1 MKGIFTLLIAILGF
15 NLFAQDGKIPQW
27 FLDDIT
33 EMNGTWIADNSEF
46 MSDQEP
52 YTSYINEWNIGIDSK
67 SLTGKIYGKSAT
79 NQKILFWEFR
89 QYWDNELQ
97 KAVIIQFGN
106 SNVIGKGEMYPINE
120 ELMES
125 IQTFSL
131 NDGRTWVEK
140 HESKILQDT
149 LITTSFE
156 QLSDKSWKK
165 KRTYKWIKQKSLDLG
180 QFSMSLSVD
189 DLKKSKEFYENLGF
203 EVIDGKLE
211 QNWLIM
217 KNNDIKIGLFK
228 GMFPTNTITFNPT
241 DARSFYQ
248 LLKSKGVT
256 ILFEQG
262 MDKDKGACSFS
273 FIDPNGNPILIDQHK

>member
-1 MKGIFTLLIAILGF
+1 MQNTNRKNMKGIFTLLLAIIGL
-15 NLFAQDGKIPQW
+15 NLFAQESKIPQW
-27 FLDDIT
+27 FLDDISK
-33 EMNGTWIADNSEF
+33 MNGTWIADNSEF

-52 YTSYINEWNIGIDSK
+52 YTSYISEWNIGIDSK
-67 SLTGKIYGKSAT
+67 SLTGKIYGLSAT

-97 KAVIIQFGN
+97 KAIIMQFGN
-106 SNVIGKGEMYPINE
+106 SNVIGKGEMYPKNE

-156 QLSDKSWKK
+156 QLSNKSWKK

-180 QFSMSLSVD
+180 QFSMSLAID

-217 KNNDIKIGLFK
+217 QNNDIKIGLFK

-262 MDKDKGACSFS
+262 MDKDKGACS
-273 FIDPNGNPILIDQHK
+273 